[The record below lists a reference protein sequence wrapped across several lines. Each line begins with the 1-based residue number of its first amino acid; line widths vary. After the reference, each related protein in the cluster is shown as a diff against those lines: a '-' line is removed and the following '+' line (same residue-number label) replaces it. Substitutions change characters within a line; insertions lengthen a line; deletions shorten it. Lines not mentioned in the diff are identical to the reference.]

1 MFTKYKIPFLI
12 ALYSMH
18 SIQPSVEHKKNIPI
32 AKQIIEK
39 INEIW
44 KIESSNT
51 KELNQTKKSLEIL
64 NIKDD
69 LLMHDE
75 GTLITLEN
83 IYFELLNKKKFHI
96 TNILNYPTIKKDN
109 LISELSVIA
118 DLKLLEAKKNS
129 IHGAKTLITETDS
142 ALSGQ
147 LDKAKSDL
155 INLLDQTNKDI
166 TNLIDKA
173 NCTLTEKLNETK
185 TEFENLIKK
194 SEKTI
199 KSIIWYSQHALT
211 YIILTAFCAKIL
223 FNEYLFL
230 KKEKNNEPLLKKDLF
245 FSLLMIVL
253 ASKGLLYSLEKL
265 SNNKN
270 KESY

>member
-1 MFTKYKIPFLI
+1 MFKKYKIAFLVTFC
-12 ALYSMH
+12 
-18 SIQPSVEHKKNIPI
+18 SINTILSSTENKKITPI
-32 AKQIIEK
+32 AQQIIEK
-39 INEIW
+39 INEIY
-44 KIESSNT
+44 KIESSNN
-51 KELNQTKKSLEIL
+51 KELNKTKKNLEIL

-75 GTLITLEN
+75 GTLITLKS
-83 IYFELLNKKKFHI
+83 IYNQLLNKQEFHL
-96 TNILNYPTIKKDN
+96 TNILNYPTIQKN
-109 LISELSVIA
+109 NFISELSVIA
-118 DLKLLEAKKNS
+118 DLKLLETKKNS
-129 IHGAKTLITETDS
+129 IHGITTLITEADN
-142 ALSGQ
+142 AFSGQ

-155 INLLDQTNKDI
+155 TNLLGQTNKDI
-166 TNLIDKA
+166 ANLINKA

-194 SEKTI
+194 IEKTI
-199 KSIIWYSQHALT
+199 KAIIWHSQNALT
-211 YIILTAFCAKIL
+211 YIMLTTFCAKIL

-270 KESY
+270 KENY